1 MHRSPVWS
9 RRIPACSL
17 VLAFGLALALSA
29 APAVE
34 ADTLLKMKN
43 HTDAFQ
49 VMGQSQPAQDNEITV
64 WIGDDRAYRSDGQT
78 AVLLRLDQQK
88 LYLMNPEDR
97 TYSVL
102 DLPVDFTEYLPPE
115 MKQQMEQMLDA
126 MTMSATVEPTDER
139 KELNGWNTRL
149 YRVNLSNEMGMSVAS
164 EVWVTEDV
172 AVDLGSF
179 KEMTRAMASLQPGA
193 AAAAEELLKI
203 DGVPVLMESEIT
215 AMGGSTSSR
224 EELISAETKDAP
236 AGTYEVPEGFTEQEW
251 SPMSQR
257 RQ

>member
-1 MHRSPVWS
+1 MHGSRSAY
-9 RRIPACSL
+9 RRFSAFPLVAAFVLAL
-17 VLAFGLALALSA
+17 VLSA
-29 APAVE
+29 TPAAE

-49 VMGQSQPAQDNEITV
+49 VMGQSQPAKDDEITV
-64 WIGDDRAYRSDGQT
+64 WIGEDRTYRSDGQT

-88 LYLMNPEDR
+88 LYLMNLEDS

-102 DLPVDFTEYLPPE
+102 ELPVDFTDHLPPE
-115 MKQQMEQMLDA
+115 MKQQMGQMLDA

-139 KELNGWNTRL
+139 KELNGWDARL

-172 AVDLGSF
+172 DVDLASF

-193 AAAAEELLKI
+193 TAAAEELLKI

-224 EELISAETKDAP
+224 EELISAETRDAP

-251 SPMSQR
+251 NPMAQR
-257 RQ
+257 GQ